1 MVIKIVLIV
10 AVLVIAY
17 FLIKSTSNTKN
28 VALRRL
34 LLVVFVLLAIGSILF
49 PDTTTT
55 VAQWVGVGRG
65 ADLILYLLVIA
76 FLSYAVVSYRRMN
89 IFENRITDL
98 ARELAIARSHPQGS
112 QFEAPGGSIPAPKS
126 PDKNNG
132 SGSIEA
138 GNTAEES

>member
-1 MVIKIVLIV
+1 MVIKTVLIA

-34 LLVVFVLLAIGSILF
+34 LLVVFVILALLSILF

-55 VAQWVGVGRG
+55 VAHWVGVGRG

-98 ARELAIARSHPQGS
+98 ARELAIARSQPQGS
-112 QFEAPGGSIPAPKS
+112 QFEPPHDDEKQT
-126 PDKNNG
+126 D
-132 SGSIEA
+132 
-138 GNTAEES
+138 

>member
-1 MVIKIVLIV
+1 MEIQIILIV

-34 LLVVFVLLAIGSILF
+34 LLVLFVVLALVSILF

-55 VAQWVGVGRG
+55 VARWVGVGRG
-65 ADLILYLLVIA
+65 TDLVLYLLVIA

-89 IFENRITDL
+89 AFENRITDL
-98 ARELAIARSHPQGS
+98 ARELAIARSQPEGS
-112 QFEAPGGSIPAPKS
+112 QFEAPHE
-126 PDKNNG
+126 NG
-132 SGSIEA
+132 TDEPEA
-138 GNTAEES
+138 DDTAE